1 MTTYMAQFD
10 VNGPSVT
17 VTIINRD
24 NARTPVFEGRG
35 SCVHDA
41 ISHALQPQRVAFK
54 SEQDELDACVAAMRS
69 KSLLFSV
76 LHDGA
81 MVSNGFR

>member
-10 VNGPSVT
+10 LRGPSVL

-35 SCVHDA
+35 SSVHDA
-41 ISHALQPQRVAFK
+41 IVHALQPQRVSFK
-54 SEQDELDACVAAMRS
+54 SETDELDACVAAMRS
-69 KSLLFSV
+69 KSLIFSV
-76 LHDGA
+76 QNDGS

>member
-1 MTTYMAQFD
+1 MKI
-10 VNGPSVT
+10 SL
-17 VTIINRD
+17 
-24 NARTPVFEGRG
+24 RTFVFI
-35 SCVHDA
+35 D
-41 ISHALQPQRVAFK
+41 ALQPQRVAFK